1 MNKWMKK
8 LTAALCAA
16 VLMCGM
22 AVTAYAGGG
31 NMGYPAKSEDF
42 VGRGGATEQSDCL
55 PQGGRSG
62 AEFVTTRDGL
72 APVEPLP
79 TETVDPGEGFTEDG
93 NLVTRDLLYDKATN
107 KQFITVQTS
116 GSNTFYIV
124 IDYDKPT
131 DEDGEQYQTYFLN
144 MVDEADL
151 LAAMQAAGG
160 ELPECSCAD
169 KCAVGAINTDCTVC
183 AVNMGECQGKAPEPV
198 PVVDPEPDPEPEQP
212 KNSGGTILLVLAVA
226 VIGGVAGWYFKIYR
240 PKKQQAADAA
250 EDYGDDYDDTSPWE
264 DEEETE
270 SEGEE

>member
-1 MNKWMKK
+1 M
-8 LTAALCAA
+8 
-16 VLMCGM
+16 
-22 AVTAYAGGG
+22 
-31 NMGYPAKSEDF
+31 
-42 VGRGGATEQSDCL
+42 
-55 PQGGRSG
+55 
-62 AEFVTTRDGL
+62 
-72 APVEPLP
+72 
-79 TETVDPGEGFTEDG
+79 ETVDPGEGFTEDG

-116 GSNTFYIV
+116 GGNTFYIV

-160 ELPECSCAD
+160 ELPECACAD

-198 PVVDPEPDPEPEQP
+198 PVVEPEQP

-226 VIGGVAGWYFKIYR
+226 VIGGMAGWYFKIYR

-250 EDYGDDYDDTSPWE
+250 EDYGDDYDDTPPWE
-264 DEEETE
+264 DEDETE

>member
-31 NMGYPAKSEDF
+31 E
-42 VGRGGATEQSDCL
+42 EW
-55 PQGGRSG
+55 
-62 AEFVTTRDGL
+62 DGL
-72 APVEPLP
+72 DPVEPLP
-79 TETVDPGEGFTEDG
+79 METVDPDEGFTEEG

-107 KQFITVQTS
+107 KQFITVQAS
-116 GSNTFYIV
+116 GGATFYIV

-160 ELPECSCAD
+160 ELPKCSCTE
-169 KCAVGAINTDCTVC
+169 KCAVGSINTDCTVC
-183 AVNMGECQGKAPEPV
+183 SVNMGECQGKAPEPV
-198 PVVDPEPDPEPEQP
+198 STTEPEPDPEPEQSGN
-212 KNSGGTILLVLAVA
+212 NSGGMLLLALAV
-226 VIGGVAGWYFKIYR
+226 VGIGGVAGWYFKIYR
-240 PKKQQAADAA
+240 PKKQRAADAA
-250 EDYGDDYDDTSPWE
+250 EDYGDDYDDTPPWE
-264 DEEETE
+264 DEDETE
-270 SEGEE
+270 SEDEA

>member
-31 NMGYPAKSEDF
+31 E
-42 VGRGGATEQSDCL
+42 EW
-55 PQGGRSG
+55 
-62 AEFVTTRDGL
+62 DGL
-72 APVEPLP
+72 DPVEPP
-79 TETVDPGEGFTEDG
+79 PMETVDPGEGFTEDG

-116 GSNTFYIV
+116 GGNTFYIV

-160 ELPECSCAD
+160 ELPECSCVD
-169 KCAVGAINTDCTVC
+169 KCAVGAINADCAVC
-183 AVNMGECQGKAPEPV
+183 AVNMSECQGKAPEPA
-198 PVVDPEPDPEPEQP
+198 PVVEPEPAPEPEQP
-212 KNSGGTILLVLAVA
+212 KATGNGGILLLALAVV
-226 VIGGVAGWYFKIYR
+226 VIGGGAGWYFKIYR
-240 PKKQQAADAA
+240 PKKQRAAESEADYGSEYDGA
-250 EDYGDDYDDTSPWE
+250 EDYDETDPEDDGPPWDE
-264 DEEETE
+264 D
-270 SEGEE
+270 GEE

>member
-31 NMGYPAKSEDF
+31 E
-42 VGRGGATEQSDCL
+42 EW
-55 PQGGRSG
+55 
-62 AEFVTTRDGL
+62 DGL

-116 GSNTFYIV
+116 GGNTFYIV

-144 MVDEADL
+144 MVDEATCW
-151 LAAMQAAGG
+151 QRYRRRVV
-160 ELPECSCAD
+160 SCRS
-169 KCAVGAINTDCTVC
+169 VP
-183 AVNMGECQGKAPEPV
+183 APTNAP
-198 PVVDPEPDPEPEQP
+198 
-212 KNSGGTILLVLAVA
+212 
-226 VIGGVAGWYFKIYR
+226 
-240 PKKQQAADAA
+240 
-250 EDYGDDYDDTSPWE
+250 
-264 DEEETE
+264 
-270 SEGEE
+270 

>member
-22 AVTAYAGGG
+22 VVTAYAGGG
-31 NMGYPAKSEDF
+31 E
-42 VGRGGATEQSDCL
+42 EW
-55 PQGGRSG
+55 
-62 AEFVTTRDGL
+62 DGL
-72 APVEPLP
+72 DPVEPP
-79 TETVDPGEGFTEDG
+79 PMETVDPGEGFTEDG

-116 GSNTFYIV
+116 GGNTFYIV

-183 AVNMGECQGKAPEPV
+183 AVNMGECQGKAPEPA
-198 PVVDPEPDPEPEQP
+198 PVVEPETDPDPEQSGN
-212 KNSGGTILLVLAVA
+212 NSGGMLLLALAV
-226 VIGGVAGWYFKIYR
+226 VGIGGVAGWYFKIYH
-240 PKKQQAADAA
+240 PKKQRAADAA
-250 EDYGDDYDDTSPWE
+250 EDAYESEYDGSGEYDDDGPPWDDGDDM
-264 DEEETE
+264 E
-270 SEGEE
+270 SEDNE

>member
-1 MNKWMKK
+1 MKK
-8 LTAALCAA
+8 LRLLLITLCVS
-16 VLMCGM
+16 VLMGSM

-31 NMGYPAKSEDF
+31 E
-42 VGRGGATEQSDCL
+42 EW
-55 PQGGRSG
+55 
-62 AEFVTTRDGL
+62 DGL

-79 TETVDPGEGFTEDG
+79 AETVDPGEGFTEDG

-116 GSNTFYIV
+116 GGNTFYIV

-144 MVDEADL
+144 MVNEADL

-183 AVNMGECQGKAPEPV
+183 AVNMGECQGKAPEPA
-198 PVVDPEPDPEPEQP
+198 PVVEPEPEP
-212 KNSGGTILLVLAVA
+212 EPEKESGSGGALVLILLLAA
-226 VIGGVAGWYFKIYR
+226 LGGGGAFAYIKFIK
-240 PKKQQAADAA
+240 PKQGAKVSADP
-250 EDYGDDYDDTSPWE
+250 DDYEFE
-264 DEEETE
+264 DEEYENE
-270 SEGEE
+270 DIPEQGEQEEQN

>member
-1 MNKWMKK
+1 MNKWMKN

-31 NMGYPAKSEDF
+31 E
-42 VGRGGATEQSDCL
+42 EW
-55 PQGGRSG
+55 
-62 AEFVTTRDGL
+62 DGL
-72 APVEPLP
+72 DPVEPLP
-79 TETVDPGEGFTEDG
+79 METVDPDEGFTEEG

-107 KQFITVQTS
+107 KQFITVQAS
-116 GSNTFYIV
+116 GGATFYIV

-160 ELPECSCAD
+160 ELPKCSCTE
-169 KCAVGAINTDCTVC
+169 KCAVGSINTDCTVC
-183 AVNMGECQGKAPEPV
+183 SVNMGECQGKAPEPV
-198 PVVDPEPDPEPEQP
+198 STTEPEPDPEPEQSGN
-212 KNSGGTILLVLAVA
+212 NSGGMLLLALAV
-226 VIGGVAGWYFKIYR
+226 VGIGGVAGWYFKIYR
-240 PKKQQAADAA
+240 PKKQRAADAA

-264 DEEETE
+264 DEDETE
-270 SEGEE
+270 SDGEE

>member
-31 NMGYPAKSEDF
+31 E
-42 VGRGGATEQSDCL
+42 EW
-55 PQGGRSG
+55 
-62 AEFVTTRDGL
+62 DGL
-72 APVEPLP
+72 EPVEPLP
-79 TETVDPGEGFTEDG
+79 TETVEPGEGFTEDG

-116 GSNTFYIV
+116 GGSTFYIV

-169 KCAVGAINTDCTVC
+169 KCAVGAINTDCAVC
-183 AVNMGECQGKAPEPV
+183 AVNMGECQGKAPEPA
-198 PVVDPEPDPEPEQP
+198 PVVEPEPDPEPEQP
-212 KNSGGTILLVLAVA
+212 KATGNGGMLLLVLAVA
-226 VIGGVAGWYFKIYR
+226 VIGGGAGWYFKIYR
-240 PKKQQAADAA
+240 PKKQQVTDAA
-250 EDYGDDYDDTSPWE
+250 EDYGDDYDDTPPWE
-264 DEEETE
+264 DEDETE

>member
-31 NMGYPAKSEDF
+31 E
-42 VGRGGATEQSDCL
+42 EW
-55 PQGGRSG
+55 SG
-62 AEFVTTRDGL
+62 LD
-72 APVEPLP
+72 PVEPLP
-79 TETVDPGEGFTEDG
+79 TGTVDLGEGFTEDG

-107 KQFITVQTS
+107 KQFIMVQTS
-116 GSNTFYIV
+116 GGNTFYIV

-131 DEDGEQYQTYFLN
+131 DEDGEQYHTYFLN

-169 KCAVGAINTDCTVC
+169 KCAVGAINADCTVC
-183 AVNMGECQGKAPEPV
+183 AVNMSECQGKAPEDDGP
-198 PVVDPEPDPEPEQP
+198 PWD
-212 KNSGGTILLVLAVA
+212 
-226 VIGGVAGWYFKIYR
+226 
-240 PKKQQAADAA
+240 
-250 EDYGDDYDDTSPWE
+250 ED
-264 DEEETE
+264 
-270 SEGEE
+270 GEE